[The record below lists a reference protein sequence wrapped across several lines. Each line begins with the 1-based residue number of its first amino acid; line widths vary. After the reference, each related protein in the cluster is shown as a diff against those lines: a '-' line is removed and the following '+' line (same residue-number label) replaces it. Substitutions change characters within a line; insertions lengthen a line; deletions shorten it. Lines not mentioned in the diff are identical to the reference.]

1 MKLKTYNDYAVLSII
16 IAVFI
21 ICILIAIYML
31 NPFQIPICFFISK
44 LGIYCPAC
52 GATRAFLSLL
62 NFDILESIYY
72 NPIVVYSVIS
82 IFIYLILYFIFKIT
96 NKKEEFLFKYAKF
109 CLYIGIIIAILNFA
123 IRNVLLHVWNIQI

>member
-21 ICILIAIYML
+21 ICILIAIYIL

-82 IFIYLILYFIFKIT
+82 IFIYLILYFVFKL
-96 NKKEEFLFKYAKF
+96 NNEKEDFLFKYAKF
-109 CLYIGIIIAILNFA
+109 CLYIGIFITILNFA